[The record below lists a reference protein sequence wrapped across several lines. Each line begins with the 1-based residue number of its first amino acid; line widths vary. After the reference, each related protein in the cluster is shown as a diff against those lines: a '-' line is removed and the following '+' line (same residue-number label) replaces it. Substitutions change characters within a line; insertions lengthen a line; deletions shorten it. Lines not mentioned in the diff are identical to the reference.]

1 MLARYVRVLLVVE
14 LAAYAAVAYW
24 LHLAFG
30 WSYPALAALALAI
43 VGLSRLA
50 FVIVS
55 TSLGFIAGSPTPATH
70 QIGIGEAAAMV
81 LRECRAVLAN
91 NYYCLPWPEHALR
104 RDPEAKPMAGVPVI
118 LVHGYFGNRGYFR
131 ALVRNLEARGVRPL
145 FTPTFRAAFATIE
158 DFAVDLHAEIERVA
172 GATRQEKVVLVCH
185 SMGGLAARRYLC
197 VHGGAR
203 VRKLITVSSPHH
215 GTVHALLGAG
225 ANARQMQR
233 GSAFIVA
240 LCEKEAKSGPE
251 CGATSIYSTHD
262 NLVAPQETSRL
273 AWAKNVALPG
283 FGHLESL
290 GSGPLAALLVE
301 ELREAGVD
309 ASG

>member
-14 LAAYAAVAYW
+14 LAALAALGYW
-24 LHLAFG
+24 LHAVFG
-30 WSYPALAALALAI
+30 WSYPVLGALAVATVA
-43 VGLSRLA
+43 VSRLA
-50 FVIVS
+50 FVAVS

-70 QIGIGEAAAMV
+70 RIGIGDVAVMV

-91 NYYCLPWPEHALR
+91 NYFCLPWPEYALR
-104 RDPEAKPMAGVPVI
+104 RDPEAAPSERIPVI

-145 FTPTFRAAFATIE
+145 FTPTLRAAFATIE
-158 DFAVDLHAEIERVA
+158 DFALDLHAEIERVA
-172 GATRQEKVVLVCH
+172 VATGQEKVVLVCH
-185 SMGGLAARRYLC
+185 SMGGLAARSYLC
-197 VHGGAR
+197 VHGSAR

-233 GSAFIVA
+233 GSAFIVD
-240 LCEKEAKSGPE
+240 LCEKEAGRAHE
-251 CGATSIYSTHD
+251 CRATSIYSTHD

-283 FGHLESL
+283 LGHLDIL
-290 GSGPLAALLVE
+290 GSEPLAALLVE
-301 ELREAGVD
+301 ELREAGVE
-309 ASG
+309 AGA